1 MFLPGSHR
9 FSGGLDV
16 AMVGNKAVPISADPG
31 DVTIHYGHTLHV
43 APPPTNSGKCRRT
56 VYVSFHKSE
65 YLNAL
70 PEGKGYNDVLFN
82 HGDGRV
88 RTPEERAAI

>member
-16 AMVGNKAVPISADPG
+16 AEVTDRAVPIFASPG
-31 DVTIHYGHTLHV
+31 DVTVHYGHTLHV
-43 APPPTNSGKCRRT
+43 APPPANSNRYRRT

-65 YLNAL
+65 YLDAL

-88 RTPEERAAI
+88 RTPEERTAT